1 MNNYSGHEFMGSRYE
16 SGLTTKEI
24 AKRVRAYLK
33 KQFPDC
39 KFSVR
44 AKYFSGGSE
53 LSIAL
58 MGAPFEAF
66 LENPVGYA
74 QLNHF
79 TLLHDYPDYDNPNA
93 PLCNG
98 RKLTREAW
106 ELLRDVTKFA
116 LSFNR
121 DDSEPML
128 DYYDTNFY
136 FDLSIG
142 RWDKPFKVT
151 KVEVKA

>member
-1 MNNYSGHEFMGSRYE
+1 MNNYSGHEYIGSRY
-16 SGLTTKEI
+16 SRDLTTKEI

-33 KQFPDC
+33 KRFPGC

-58 MGAPFEAF
+58 MEAPFEAF
-66 LENPVGYA
+66 QGEQLQYEPINYYA
-74 QLNHF
+74 
-79 TLLHDYPDYDNPNA
+79 LLRSADNP
-93 PLCNG
+93 G
-98 RKLTREAW
+98 SFLTDDAYSV
-106 ELLRDVTKFA
+106 LRDVTQCV
-116 LSFNR
+116 LSYHR
-121 DDSEPML
+121 DDSAPEI
-128 DYYDTNFY
+128 DYFDTNFY

-142 RWDKPFKVT
+142 RWDKPFKAT